1 MGIRNAADDSETKAR
16 LQAAEEER
24 KATIAKLSAKAEP
37 TMLPGSAT
45 FSLEELKECKE
56 RTEAMDIDLAKKEL
70 YLSDSDF
77 TEVFGMS
84 KDEFSALAK
93 QARRQEEAG
102 RPLLS
107 ACGGFSRACDTAR
120 APFPVFLPRCSARAA
135 CSAVA
140 GVVRARL

>member
-1 MGIRNAADDSETKAR
+1 
-16 LQAAEEER
+16 
-24 KATIAKLSAKAEP
+24 
-37 TMLPGSAT
+37 MLPGSAT

-93 QARRQEEAG
+93 WKRDGKKKQAG
-102 RPLLS
+102 L
-107 ACGGFSRACDTAR
+107 F
-120 APFPVFLPRCSARAA
+120 
-135 CSAVA
+135 
-140 GVVRARL
+140 